1 MTTKRKSKIPSP
13 ILGVAAGLVSEASSD
28 FIRQGGRFRH
38 TFEAEVGNTAP
49 DSEQPRKTFDQ
60 EAITKLAETMG
71 AEGQLQP
78 ILVRQAAPGSTRPKW
93 VIVAGERRWRAAKS
107 LGWNTLLAIEHD
119 GDPEIA
125 SLLENLQRVDLN
137 PQEEATAIDRLITQK
152 GWSQTQAAEALGKSR
167 GEVSAILKI
176 LTLPPEILNELASEH
191 AVARN
196 ALVELARIQDPDRR
210 NELIEQAKSGQLT
223 VKAIRFGKNDGVSGP
238 EQQTGKIRGFTFGA
252 VEKMARRLSQVRA
265 QHVDLS
271 PLDRTRLQMLRAEI
285 DQMLDASLGS
295 DEEENR

>member
-1 MTTKRKSKIPSP
+1 MTTKRKTKAPSP
-13 ILGVAAGLVSEASSD
+13 ILGVAAGLVTDAGNN

-38 TFEAEVGNTAP
+38 TFEVEVASTAP
-49 DSEQPRKTFDQ
+49 DPDQPRKTFEQ
-60 EAITKLAETMG
+60 ESITKLAETMD

-78 ILVRQAAPGSTRPKW
+78 ILVRRAQDSTAKHPKW
-93 VIVAGERRWRAAKS
+93 TIVAGERRWRAAKL
-107 LGWNTLLAIEHD
+107 LGWNTLLGIEHD

-125 SLLENLQRVDLN
+125 SLLENLQRIDLN

-167 GEVSAILKI
+167 AEVSAILKI
-176 LTLPPEILNELASEH
+176 LTLPPEILNELASER

-223 VKAIRFGKNDGVSGP
+223 VKAIRLGKLDGVRDP
-238 EQQTGKIRGFTFGA
+238 EQQLGKPRHFTFGS
-252 VEKMARRLSQVRA
+252 VEKMAHRLSQVRA
-265 QHVDLS
+265 QHVNLTE
-271 PLDRTRLQMLRAEI
+271 LDRTRLHMLRAEI
-285 DQMLDASLGS
+285 DQILEQAK
-295 DEEENR
+295 DENP